1 MWEDVGRLSMK
12 HQELFQARNT
22 GAFGA
27 FTLRWGSVSYGREKM
42 LFVPKSK
49 EHLQSFI
56 PFFTLRKAGF
66 CSNEICD
73 GEGHQGDV
81 GNVLGPCPALDA
93 RLAGA
98 PASGS
103 GLGFVGLWF
112 VLVPEAAQI
121 SDLSCLLPPTKNL

>member
-1 MWEDVGRLSMK
+1 MYLTAEKRCYLSPNRK
-12 HQELFQARNT
+12 L
-22 GAFGA
+22 
-27 FTLRWGSVSYGREKM
+27 
-42 LFVPKSK
+42 
-49 EHLQSFI
+49 EHLQSSI

-112 VLVPEAAQI
+112 VLMPEAAQI